1 MRRALLWPIFAIT
14 SISTGVAVAGAIIG
28 LAAFS
33 AQAGEPSTSL
43 QIEYLMTLNFATD
56 APQIVDA
63 NLRVVNV
70 PSGWVEGPRLKGKIV
85 SPSGDWLKVMPSGV
99 VRLDFRATIQTDDGE
114 IIFISSSGVLQ
125 CPKDNADRL
134 AKGELLK
141 TNECYYITAPTFET
155 KSEKYGW
162 LNGMQAIGKMIE
174 VKRGD
179 HVTWDV
185 FALK

>member
-99 VRLDFRATIQTDDGE
+99 IRLDFRATIQTDDGE

-125 CPKDNADRL
+125 CPKDSADRL